1 MNVILQ
7 KQNLILLL
15 VLLGLPALG
24 LSQTT
29 VRDTIYESQGYNQIS
44 TTLSFTS
51 EPNDPALVSAPEY
64 GSVSWTEVSPFN
76 YELTYTRTDGQM
88 GADDF
93 TMLVWTNVFSYEQV
107 NFHIVVKA
115 SAVECLHDHATTNVN
130 TPVSI
135 DVLQNDLTTTGI
147 IYLKNIPLANNGF
160 ATYSTTDG
168 TITFT
173 PSTDFEGTAYL
184 NYVACDSTGTCDNG
198 TVSISVLGQN
208 AGQSDTTKLFTEK
221 NTTLPVFIPQEYT
234 LTQSPAEGTYTNDG
248 FIPYYEPNTDFVG
261 TDYLAFD
268 YQGADKVIEIDV
280 MDLEGNSFA
289 VDDEF
294 HMTPFEGQ
302 VEIDALENDFFGSD
316 ASCVQ
321 LQAQPEYGTASYNP
335 QADGRGV
342 FRYTPPAGFTGVDWF
357 TYTSCPPGGTGSQ
370 SETATVYVFVSKYE
384 PSATN
389 FRMSTPKLTPL
400 VVGYSVPIQSYSF
413 DIIESGNLGSTI
425 FLEGEVD
432 TTILGQPI
440 TGHNLII
447 YTPNDGVDS
456 GLDEIELEYC
466 VKINGSCAY
475 LKTVK
480 IDIDILNVGD
490 GSEPMCFDDC
500 IWSGDA
506 NFDGIVDMEDLL
518 TIGWAIGEVGIPRAD
533 ANPDLWYGKYG
544 DDWND
549 PFQNLPIDLKHLDT
563 DGDSLIT
570 AADTTAISNFY
581 GNAHSMTASV
591 IPFYE
596 DEIMLEGDLYVS
608 PGDLVELK
616 MKMGTPGNPAEN
628 VYGFTFPFSY
638 NSDLVVPGSVFVD
651 FESNSWLTY
660 NSPILYMQ
668 RDDQEGTLNAGFT
681 RTNAIAAN
689 GYGVIG
695 SVSFVINDDIE
706 GFRDDD
712 GVLALQVGGGSS
724 TVMNGS
730 GSSYGINI
738 GGATIHIRLDEEAKN
753 EPLDANQLKLY
764 PNPTNRDFI
773 NVHLN
778 GQQDFERIVVHD
790 LTGRPMFD
798 SDNVLTNRMQISV
811 GDFANGI
818 YVLSAYTERG
828 VVNKKFQ
835 VIR

>member
-1 MNVILQ
+1 MNVFLQ

-24 LSQTT
+24 LSQDS

-51 EPNDPALVSAPEY
+51 EPNDPALVSPPAH
-64 GSVSWTEVSPFN
+64 GSVSWTEVGPFD

-88 GADDF
+88 GTDDF
-93 TMLVWTNVFSYEQV
+93 TMLVWKNVFSYEQV

-115 SAVECLHDHATTNVN
+115 SAVECLHDHATTDVN

-135 DVLQNDLTTTGI
+135 DVLQNDLTTTGV
-147 IYLKNIPLANNGF
+147 IYLKNIPLANNGS
-160 ATYSTTDG
+160 ASYSTADG
-168 TITFT
+168 TVTFT

-208 AGQSDTTKLFTEK
+208 AGQSDTTRLFTKK

-234 LTQSPAEGTYTNDG
+234 LTQSPTEGTYTNDG
-248 FIPYYEPNTDFVG
+248 FIPYYEPNTDFIG
-261 TDYLAFD
+261 TDYITFD
-268 YQGADKVIEIDV
+268 YQGADKVVEIEV
-280 MDLEGNSFA
+280 MDLEDNSFA
-289 VDDEF
+289 VDDEI
-294 HMTPFEGQ
+294 HMTPFEGG
-302 VEIDALENDFFGSD
+302 VEIDVLENDAFGSD
-316 ASCVQ
+316 ASCVSLQ
-321 LQAQPEYGTASYNP
+321 LQPEYGTASYNP

-342 FRYTPPAGFTGVDWF
+342 MRYTPPAGFTGVDWF
-357 TYTSCPPGGTGSQ
+357 TYSTCPPGGTGSQ

-389 FRMSTPKLTPL
+389 FQMSTPKLTPL

-413 DIIESGNLGSTI
+413 DIVESGDLGTTV
-425 FLEGEVD
+425 FLEGAVD
-432 TTILGQPI
+432 TTILGQHI
-440 TGHNLII
+440 TGYNLII
-447 YTPNDGVDS
+447 YTPNGDVDNGV
-456 GLDEIELEYC
+456 DEIELEYC
-466 VKINGSCAY
+466 VNINGSCAY
-475 LKTVK
+475 QKTVK
-480 IDIDILNVGD
+480 IDIDILDIGD
-490 GSEPMCFDDC
+490 GSAPMCFDDC

-549 PFQNLPIDLKHLDT
+549 PFQDLPIDLKHLDT

-596 DEIMLEGDLYVS
+596 DEIVLQGDLYVS

-616 MKMGTPGNPAEN
+616 MKMGTAGDPAEN
-628 VYGFTFPFSY
+628 IYGFTFPFSY
-638 NSDLVVPGSVFVD
+638 NPDLVVPGSVSVD
-651 FESNSWLTY
+651 FESNSWLSY

-689 GYGVIG
+689 GHGRIG
-695 SVSFVINDDIE
+695 SVKFIVIDDID

-712 GVLALQVGGGSS
+712 GELALQVGGGSS
-724 TVMNGS
+724 TVMNGG

-738 GGATIHIRLDEEAKN
+738 GGATIHIRLNEETKD
-753 EPLDANQLKLY
+753 EPLNPDQLKLY
-764 PNPTNRDFI
+764 PNPTNRNFI

-811 GDFANGI
+811 GSFANGI
-818 YVLSAYTERG
+818 YILSAYTERG